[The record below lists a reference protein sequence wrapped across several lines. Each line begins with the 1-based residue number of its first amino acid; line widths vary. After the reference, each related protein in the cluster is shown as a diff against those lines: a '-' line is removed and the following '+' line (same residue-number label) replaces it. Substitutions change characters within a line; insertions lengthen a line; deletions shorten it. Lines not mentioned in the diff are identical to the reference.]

1 MGHQISKAFMEVTGA
16 SVRWAVVMILLGL
29 LAAILPLA
37 TGVAVSV
44 VVAWVVVLS
53 GVAYVAS
60 AVADRTAG
68 AFIWRL
74 LIGLVYIAGGSYLA
88 FHAQISLE
96 TLTLLIATIF
106 TIESI
111 LETVTFFQFRSYA
124 GSVWALFDG
133 VVTLVMA
140 FLILLP
146 WPSSSSWVI
155 GIILGINLM
164 ITGFAVLIYSL
175 DARKTREV
183 LSR

>member
-1 MGHQISKAFMEVTGA
+1 MEHQISKVFKEVTGA
-16 SVRWAVVMILLGL
+16 SIGWAIVMILLGV
-29 LAAILPLA
+29 LAVILPLA
-37 TGVAVSV
+37 TGIAVSV

-53 GVAYVAS
+53 GFAYVVS
-60 AVADRTAG
+60 AVADRNAG

-88 FHAQISLE
+88 FHPQIALE
-96 TLTLLIATIF
+96 ALALLVAVIF
-106 TIESI
+106 TIESL
-111 LETVTFFQFRSYA
+111 LEIVTFFQFRDYA

-133 VVTLVMA
+133 VVTLVLA

-146 WPSSSSWVI
+146 WPNGSSVI

-175 DARKTREV
+175 AARRTFEA
-183 LSR
+183 LN

>member
-1 MGHQISKAFMEVTGA
+1 MGHQISKVFKEVTKA
-16 SVRWAVVMILLGL
+16 YIRWAVVMILLGL

-53 GVAYVAS
+53 GVAYVTS
-60 AVADRTAG
+60 AVADRNAG

-111 LETVTFFQFRSYA
+111 LEIVTFFQFRSYA

-146 WPSSSSWVI
+146 WPNSSSWAI

-175 DARKTREV
+175 VARKTLEA
-183 LSR
+183 SS